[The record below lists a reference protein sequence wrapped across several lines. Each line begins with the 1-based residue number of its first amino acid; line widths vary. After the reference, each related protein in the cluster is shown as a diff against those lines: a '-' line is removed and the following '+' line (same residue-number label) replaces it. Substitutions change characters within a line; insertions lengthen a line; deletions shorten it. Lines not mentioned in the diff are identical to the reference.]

1 MVFRF
6 RKDVARR
13 RAEKIRYFFRAV
25 GMHIRKRRKALKMTQ
40 ESLSKGICSNT
51 YISKME
57 TNSIAVN
64 EDSLMLVMER
74 MELSYSLEMNVDEQL
89 NLFDRALDAF
99 LAGNYEEVEKVGYEV
114 RNVTFA
120 ILTDLCRLVR
130 DIVRGSAKDIVSA
143 TDNLSRCLDSMDH
156 HAFGVFM
163 FYAAAGLV
171 AIDRPGDAIDLL
183 EEFETTEYASIKL
196 GPMIQYLKAVGYG
209 RTGRYGKAYDAIR
222 AAETAFLNQ
231 KNYRRLAE
239 LAVIR
244 MEIDQVQG
252 HPIAWDD
259 GSLLEV
265 LDPCFRDRYHLLR
278 AKANID
284 PKTEVGLI
292 RPASR
297 HRGEGLFLIAGF
309 CRKSGDE
316 AGFRVASDELNAIEK
331 RADALDYA
339 KWLERLGA
347 GDEVAYK
354 DYLIAE
360 VLPYAEQICDFSLL
374 NRATD
379 QITAI
384 LVKRKRY
391 KDALQYAIKARRFM
405 RTVAK
410 AFCGEMPD
418 ELPEDDESKIE

>member
-1 MVFRF
+1 MISRF
-6 RKDVARR
+6 RKDAARR

-89 NLFDRALDAF
+89 NHFDRALEAY
-99 LAGNYEEVEKVGYEV
+99 LAGDYEGVEKVGYEV

-130 DIVRGSAKDIVSA
+130 DVVRGARKEILAA

-163 FYAAAGLV
+163 FYAAAGLLAV
-171 AIDRPGDAIDLL
+171 DRPGDAIDLL
-183 EEFETTEYASIKL
+183 EEFETSEYACAKL
-196 GPMIQYLKAVGYG
+196 DPMIQYLKAVGYG
-209 RTGRYGKAYDAIR
+209 RTGRYGRAYDALR
-222 AAETAFLNQ
+222 VSEAAFLNR

-252 HPIAWDD
+252 HPVTADD
-259 GSLLEV
+259 GSLLDV
-265 LDPCFRDRYHLLR
+265 LDPAFRDRYHLVR
-278 AKANID
+278 AKAGID
-284 PKTEVGLI
+284 VKTETGLI
-292 RPASR
+292 RETSR
-297 HRGEGLFLIAGF
+297 HRGEGLFALACH
-309 CRKSGDE
+309 CRKNGDE
-316 AGFRVASDELNAIEK
+316 AGFRIAADALAALEK
-331 RADALDYA
+331 SADALDYA
-339 KWLERLGA
+339 IWLERLGA
-347 GDEVAYK
+347 GDEVVHK
-354 DYLIAE
+354 EYLIAE
-360 VLPYAEQICDFSLL
+360 VLPYAEQTCDLALL

-379 QITAI
+379 LVTAI
-384 LVKRKRY
+384 LVRRKRY
-391 KDALQYAIKARRFM
+391 KDALQYAIKARRFV
-405 RTVAK
+405 RTVSK
-410 AFCGEMPD
+410 AFVHEMPD

>member
-1 MVFRF
+1 MIFRF

-89 NLFDRALDAF
+89 NLFDRALDAY
-99 LAGNYEEVEKVGYEV
+99 LIGDYEEVEKVGYEV

-130 DIVRGSAKDIVSA
+130 DIVRGAGKEILAA

-156 HAFGVFM
+156 QAFGVFM
-163 FYAAAGLV
+163 FYAAAGLLAV
-171 AIDRPGDAIDLL
+171 DRPGDAIDLL
-183 EEFETTEYASIKL
+183 EEFETSEYACLKL
-196 GPMIQYLKAVGYG
+196 APMIQYLKAVGYG
-209 RTGRYGKAYDAIR
+209 RTGRYGRAYDALR
-222 AAETAFLNQ
+222 VSEAAFLNR
-231 KNYRRLAE
+231 KNFRRLAE

-244 MEIDQVQG
+244 MEIDAIQG
-252 HPIAWDD
+252 HPVAADD

-265 LDPCFRDRYHLLR
+265 LDPQFRDRYHLVR
-278 AKANID
+278 AKAGID
-284 PKTEVGLI
+284 PKSEVALI
-292 RPASR
+292 RRDSP
-297 HRGEGLFLIAGF
+297 HRGEGLFLLAGL
-309 CRKSGDE
+309 CRQNGDE
-316 AGFRVASDELNAIEK
+316 IGFQVAANALSTLEK
-331 RADALDYA
+331 RAGALDYA
-339 KWLERLGA
+339 VWLERIHA

-354 DYLIAE
+354 EYLIAE
-360 VLPYAEQICDFSLL
+360 VLPYAEQTCDLALL

-391 KDALQYAIKARRFM
+391 KDALQYAIKARRFI
-405 RTVAK
+405 RTVSK
-410 AFCGEMPD
+410 AFVNEMP
-418 ELPEDDESKIE
+418 EEVPEDDESKVE